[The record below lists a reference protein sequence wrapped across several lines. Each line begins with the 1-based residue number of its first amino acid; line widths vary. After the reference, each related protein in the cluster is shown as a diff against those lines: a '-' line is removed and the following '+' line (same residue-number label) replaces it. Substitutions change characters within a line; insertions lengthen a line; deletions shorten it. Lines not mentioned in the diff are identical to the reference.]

1 LTIDGAATLADA
13 FLKYPSNLE
22 LAFQEYN
29 SSFRPFI
36 EEIRRPWLALAWRRW
51 CHEPRKPSAKGTKK
65 VMVFSVS

>member
-36 EEIRRPWLALAWRRW
+36 EEIRRPWLAL
-51 CHEPRKPSAKGTKK
+51 
-65 VMVFSVS
+65 V